1 MRGLE
6 LSEEDYLGLLDFARR
21 RGIDCIA
28 TAFDSQK
35 VDFVAAC
42 GQKFFKIPSG
52 EITNR
57 PYLVHVASFGRPVLL
72 STGMSTLEEVG
83 RALEALQSSGLN
95 RSAITVLHCTSAYP
109 APFNELN
116 LPAMLQI
123 KDKFQVA
130 VGYSDHS
137 MGTVASLS
145 AVTLG
150 AEVIEKHLTLDRTMA
165 GPDHQASIEPDELE
179 EMVTG
184 IRNIE
189 KAMLCHEKVVTPTEM
204 QNRKVVRKSIVAK
217 TRIKKGDRFSEMN
230 LGTKRPGEGLSPM
243 KWEEVIGAEAKRN
256 FEPDEIIEL

>member
-1 MRGLE
+1 
-6 LSEEDYLGLLDFARR
+6 
-21 RGIDCIA
+21 
-28 TAFDSQK
+28 
-35 VDFVAAC
+35 
-42 GQKFFKIPSG
+42 
-52 EITNR
+52 
-57 PYLVHVASFGRPVLL
+57 
-72 STGMSTLEEVG
+72 MSTLEEVG

-217 TRIKKGDRFSEMN
+217 TWIKKGDRFSEMN